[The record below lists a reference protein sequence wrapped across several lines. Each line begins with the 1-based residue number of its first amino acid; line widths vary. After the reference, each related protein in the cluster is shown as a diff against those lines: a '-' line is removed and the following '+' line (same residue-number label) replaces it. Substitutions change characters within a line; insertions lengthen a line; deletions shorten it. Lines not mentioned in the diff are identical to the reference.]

1 MTLIER
7 IKEEIE
13 DRIKAA
19 NQYAYLKRQYDLATH
34 MERDSEDASSI

>member
-7 IKEEIE
+7 IREEIE
-13 DRIKAA
+13 EKIKEA

-34 MERDSEDASSI
+34 MERDLDK

>member
-13 DRIKAA
+13 DRIKEA
-19 NQYAYLKRQYDLATH
+19 NQYAYLKKQYDLATH
-34 MERDSEDASSI
+34 MEKDHDDK

>member
-1 MTLIER
+1 MTLIQR

-13 DRIKAA
+13 ERIKDA

-34 MERDSEDASSI
+34 MEKDHDNK

>member
-13 DRIKAA
+13 DRIKEA

-34 MERDSEDASSI
+34 MEKDHDDK